1 MNQAS
6 INERRFVSRAT
17 RHMENEEEE
26 LNQASI
32 DATKDNALYLISR
45 GRRTKEIRD
54 LYDQAA
60 KCEPR
65 ASLAEEKE
73 TQGTDVLDPVV
84 QEKSQKTKKK
94 YDRFERKKDK
104 DNVEG
109 TSATKE
115 GDKTTA
121 EGITSLL
128 QQSADMDAQEIEQE
142 RMKHDELLFH
152 MSDLVSGLKDTTLLM
167 NKMVV
172 EQNVNLSE
180 IQKEAGQNIEELEQ
194 QKDKMKQETD
204 KMTMSFWTTLYT
216 AAWLIGMFVAT
227 YLVIKIFPAPRR

>member
-6 INERRFVSRAT
+6 INERRFVFRAA
-17 RHMENEEEE
+17 RLMENEEEE

-45 GRRTKEIRD
+45 GRRTKEIRG
-54 LYDQAA
+54 LYDQVA

-65 ASLAEEKE
+65 ASLAEKE

-94 YDRFERKKDK
+94 CDRFERKKDK

-115 GDKTTA
+115 GDTTTA

-180 IQKEAGQNIEELEQ
+180 IQQEAGQNIEELEQ